1 MTAVS
6 NSYTWAVADAAM
18 AERAHVGADAMRIVR
33 RFNGAFVLK
42 MFRFEA
48 MGFSFA
54 ACVARGV

>member
-1 MTAVS
+1 
-6 NSYTWAVADAAM
+6 M

-54 ACVARGV
+54 ACVAQGV